1 MLAKRLAFGT
11 DGWRAVIA
19 DQFTVENVRI
29 VAQAIARYTIEKG
42 MAEQGIIVG
51 HDTRFLG
58 RKFAEEVV
66 RVLAANGIRT
76 DLVNEATP
84 TPVVAFG
91 VKHFGTSGAIMIT
104 ASHNPP
110 EYNGLKYIPDYAG
123 PATPEIT
130 ERLEELIRQVQE
142 QGSVKT
148 IELEQAVADQRMQ
161 YIFLRPHYEAH
172 IRRMIHFERLRKADL
187 HIVVDAMHGAGIG
200 YVSSVL
206 SEAGVKTTTLR
217 DYEDPLFGGSLPEPA
232 EKHLSQLSKEVVKQQ
247 ANLGLANDG
256 DADRFG
262 AMDENGQY
270 IPANQVLLLLARHLI
285 KNRGLR
291 GRIVRTVATT
301 HLLDRIAERY
311 GLETLE
317 TPVGFKYIGEEM
329 RKGDV
334 LLGGEESG
342 GASIIGHIP
351 EKDGILINLLL
362 AEMIAWE
369 GKPITVI
376 LEEAY
381 REYGELHT
389 IRIDIRHREKERWL
403 QDFLS
408 ASHRKA
414 GSFPVV
420 SIERKD
426 GVKLHLQGG
435 HWLLIRPSGTEP
447 LLRIYCEAASAQ
459 ALEQLKEVV
468 DDWFC
473 E

>member
-11 DGWRAVIA
+11 DGWRAVMA
-19 DQFTVENVRI
+19 DEFTVENVRI
-29 VAQAIARYTIEKG
+29 VAQAIALYTIEKG

-58 RKFAEEVV
+58 RRFAEEVV
-66 RVLAANGIRT
+66 RVLAANGIRA

-91 VKHFGTSGAIMIT
+91 VKHFGTSGAVMIT

-130 ERLEELIRQVQE
+130 DRLEELIGNVQE
-142 QGSVKT
+142 QGGVHA
-148 IELEQAVADQRMQ
+148 IDLEQAAAAQLMQ

-172 IRRMIHFERLRKADL
+172 IRRLIHFERLRKANL
-187 HIVVDAMHGAGIG
+187 HVVVDAMHGAGIG
-200 YVSSVL
+200 YVSSIL

-217 DYEDPLFGGSLPEPA
+217 DYEDPLFGGSLPEPG
-232 EKHLSQLSKEVVKQQ
+232 EKHLMQLSKEVVMQQ
-247 ANLGLANDG
+247 ADLGLANDG

-262 AMDENGQY
+262 VIDEKGKY
-270 IPANQVLLLLARHLI
+270 VPANQVLLLLAHHLI
-285 KNRGLR
+285 KNRGLK

-301 HLLDRIAERY
+301 HRLDRIAQRH
-311 GLETLE
+311 GLEALE

-362 AEMIAWE
+362 AEMVAWE
-369 GKPITVI
+369 GRPITEI

-389 IRIDIRHREKERWL
+389 TRIDIRHREKERWL
-403 QDFLS
+403 NDFLS
-408 ASHRKA
+408 MTHRKA

-420 SIERKD
+420 SIDRKD
-426 GVKLHLQGG
+426 GVKLQLQGG

-447 LLRIYCEAASAQ
+447 LLRIYCEAATAQ

-468 DDWFC
+468 EDWFC